1 MGTQTIAHRT
11 HFLNWLAAASIA
23 SLGLLSNAIL
33 PQRAESAE
41 RIRLSLGSF
50 ERSIS
55 VNALETFAKEG
66 KVTTPEL
73 TFVVRRLDAK
83 TQALLRK
90 GLQTKLEVEF
100 LTLDR
105 FLQVQMGEALLRRLG
120 EIIQSRY
127 DVNGFHGIRS
137 AMIQAGED
145 PDGLTLLNVLRYFP
159 TEDIRI
165 NLGTIL
171 ALVKTVKA
179 VPEYREALVEAVDRQ
194 AKVEAAS
201 EPAVDP
207 SQLPDLGQPGPYRF
221 TKTTLSLPIAAVRQT
236 QQGLAT
242 NYNLPVDLY
251 LPEGLSQPAPLIVMS
266 HGFGSTRETYDYVL
280 KHLASYGFA
289 IAAPEHLGSDLP
301 YRQLYLQGFLS
312 VDISP
317 MEVVNRPIEISY
329 MLDQLEQM
337 VANDPKLASQINM
350 QQIGMLGNS
359 YGATT
364 ALAVAGATVNV
375 ARLNQECVPDKH
387 ILNFSVLL
395 QCRASYL
402 PPQEY
407 RFADPRIKA
416 VLAAYPLT
424 SVLYGPEGLST
435 IEIPTMI
442 MAGSRDIFTPVAEEQ
457 VHPFL
462 WLNTPNKYLALMV
475 NGTHFSTATDEIN
488 AGLPG
493 ILRSPA
499 PNLGRQ
505 YIYALSVAFFN
516 AYVANRPEYL
526 RYLTSAYAEAYG
538 QEPLKL
544 KLVRS
549 LTAQQLQA
557 AYGDPLPEPIVPPPI
572 GKRVAQRP
580 ESIVQEIQRTGTL
593 KVAFRSD
600 AAPFGYIDPQKDQ
613 WTGYCSTLVD
623 TLANYLQRQLNSS
636 VPIAVVKL
644 QSTLENRFQLV
655 ADQTVHLE
663 CGPNTIRR
671 GVAGVVFSNP
681 FFAAGTQ
688 FLVKQT
694 NTNQINLTNSL
705 TGNKVGVLKDSLTEQ
720 FVRTQFPQSTVVD
733 FQGVAGRSEAVQALT
748 TGMIDA
754 FAGDSVLLAGEI
766 MRQNLAIEQYA
777 LLPKQPLT
785 CDFYGLILP
794 NNDTQWQQTVNSFL
808 LDQQAKQ
815 VRQTWF
821 SNGLLQDAVANV
833 DACINR

>member
-1 MGTQTIAHRT
+1 MSIQTIARKIS
-11 HFLNWLAAASIA
+11 LLSWLATASIA
-23 SLGLLSNAIL
+23 SFGLLADAIL
-33 PQRAESAE
+33 PQPAASAE
-41 RIRLSLGSF
+41 RIRLSFGTF

-55 VNALETFAKEG
+55 VNALETFVKTGTA
-66 KVTTPEL
+66 TTPEL
-73 TFVVRRLDAK
+73 TFLMRRLDAK

-105 FLQVQMGEALLRRLG
+105 FLQVQMGEGLLRRLG
-120 EIIQSRY
+120 EIIQPRY

-137 AMIQAGED
+137 AMIQAGGD
-145 PDGLTLLNVLRYFP
+145 PEGLTLLNVLRYFP
-159 TEDIRI
+159 TDDIRI
-165 NLGTIL
+165 DL
-171 ALVKTVKA
+171 ATVLQLVKTVQA
-179 VPEYREALVEAVDRQ
+179 VPEYRDALVAAVDRQ
-194 AKVEAAS
+194 AALEAAA
-201 EPAVDP
+201 EPPIDP
-207 SQLPDLGQPGPYRF
+207 AQLPDLGQPGPYRYS
-221 TKTTLSLPIAAVRQT
+221 KTTLTFPIAAVRQT

-242 NYNLPVDLY
+242 NYDLPVDLY

-280 KHLASYGFA
+280 KHLASHGFA
-289 IAAPEHLGSDLP
+289 IVAPEHLGSDLP
-301 YRQLYLQGFLS
+301 YRQLYLQGLLN

-329 MLDQLEQM
+329 MLDHLEGL
-337 VANDPKLASQINM
+337 VANDPNLANRINM

-375 ARLNQECVPDKH
+375 ARLSQECVPDKH

-402 PPQEY
+402 PPQDY
-407 RFADPRIKA
+407 RFVDRRIKA
-416 VLAAYPLT
+416 VFAAYPLT
-424 SVLYGPEGLST
+424 SVLYGPEGLGT

-442 MAGSRDIFTPVAEEQ
+442 MAGSRDVFTPVAEEQ

-488 AGLPG
+488 ASLPG

-505 YIYALSVAFFN
+505 YVYALSVAFFN

-526 RYLTSAYAEAYG
+526 RYLTPSYAEAYG

-557 AYGDPLPEPIVPPPI
+557 AYGSPPPEPIIPPPI
-572 GKRVAQRP
+572 GQRVAQRQ
-580 ESIVQEIQRTGTL
+580 ESIVQEVQRTGVL

-600 AAPFGYIDPQKDQ
+600 AAPFGYVDPQKDQ
-613 WTGYCSTLVD
+613 WTGYCSALVD
-623 TLANYLQRQLNSS
+623 RFANSLQRQLNLS
-636 VPIAVVKL
+636 VPIEVVKL
-644 QSTLENRFQLV
+644 QSTLENRFDLV
-655 ADQTVHLE
+655 ANQTVHLE

-688 FLVKQT
+688 FLVKQA
-694 NTNQINLTNSL
+694 NANPMNLANFL
-705 TGNKVGVLKDSLTEQ
+705 QGRKVGVLPDSLTEQ
-720 FVRTQFPQSTVVD
+720 FVRQQFPQSPLVT
-733 FQGVAGRSEAVQALT
+733 FPGVSGRSEAVQAVT
-748 TGMIDA
+748 TGAIDA
-754 FAGDSVLLAGEI
+754 FAGDSVLLAGELL
-766 MRQNLAIEQYA
+766 RQNLPIEQYS

-794 NNDTQWQQTVNSFL
+794 NNDTKWQQTVNTFL
-808 LDQQAKQ
+808 LDPQAKQ

-821 SNGLLQDAVANV
+821 KGDLLQDAVANV